1 MVNMPIHTFAVR
13 DGVLSRGCRRLCKG
27 GLGCRWY
34 QSRFRG
40 VSSKPS
46 KWLLYK
52 IVAADSNGIRK
63 SFPSLDFFPLTFKN
77 IIWPSYVKGGGAI
90 APIAPFMDLPL
101 GVPGIDADL
110 MSLRR
115 EQGLP
120 GDQTWNLL
128 SFSFD
133 LPMSDDSETV
143 VS

>member
-1 MVNMPIHTFAVR
+1 
-13 DGVLSRGCRRLCKG
+13 
-27 GLGCRWY
+27 
-34 QSRFRG
+34 

-63 SFPSLDFFPLTFKN
+63 SFPSLDFST
-77 IIWPSYVKGGGAI
+77 YVQKYYLALIREGGGAI

-101 GVPGIDADL
+101 GVPGIHVDL

-120 GDQTWNLL
+120 GDQT
-128 SFSFD
+128 
-133 LPMSDDSETV
+133 
-143 VS
+143 